1 MKTTIT
7 LNVGLLTNELPHRPL
22 SKVTVLSALASLGF
36 RVLVHRELS
45 AEEAGGGEPT
55 LAVLALPPVDWSG
68 ALYLASCGLHQTAI
82 AASFD
87 GGATGHL
94 IGPGA
99 SSWGGGTFD
108 PAWFF
113 PVA

>member
-1 MKTTIT
+1 MTTTIA
-7 LNVGLLTNELPHRPL
+7 LNIGLLTNEQPHRPIHR
-22 SKVTVLSALASLGF
+22 VTVLSTLASLGF
-36 RVLVHRELS
+36 RVLAHRVLT

-55 LAVLALPPVDWSG
+55 LAILALPPEDWAG
-68 ALYLASCGLHQTAI
+68 ALYLAACELHQTAI

-99 SSWGGGTFD
+99 SSWGGGVFAPD
-108 PAWFF
+108 WFF
-113 PVA
+113 LV

>member
-1 MKTTIT
+1 MKTTIA
-7 LNVGLLTNELPHRPL
+7 LNVGLLTNEIPHRGL

-36 RVLVHRELS
+36 RVLIHRELT

-55 LAVLALPPVDWSG
+55 LAILALPPDDWTG
-68 ALYLASCGLHQTAI
+68 ALYLAACELHQTAI

-87 GGATGHL
+87 GGTTGHL

-99 SSWGGGTFD
+99 SAWNDGRFA
-108 PAWFF
+108 PEWFF
-113 PVA
+113 PV

>member
-1 MKTTIT
+1 MKQTIT
-7 LNVGLLTNELPHRPL
+7 LNVGLLTNEIPHRDL
-22 SKVTVLSALASLGF
+22 SKVTVLSTLASLGF

-55 LAVLALPPVDWSG
+55 LAVLALPPQDWSG
-68 ALYLASCGLHQTAI
+68 ALYLAACELHQTAI
-82 AASFD
+82 ACSFD

-99 SSWGGGTFD
+99 SAWGDGRFA

-113 PVA
+113 TV

>member
-1 MKTTIT
+1 MKQTVT
-7 LNVGLLTNELPHRPL
+7 LNVGLLTNELPHRAL
-22 SKVTVLSALASLGF
+22 HRVTVLSALASLGF
-36 RVLVHRELS
+36 RVLIHRELS

-55 LAVLALPPVDWSG
+55 LAILALPPGDWSG
-68 ALYLASCGLHQTAI
+68 ALYLASCELHQTAI

-113 PVA
+113 TV

>member
-1 MKTTIT
+1 MKQTVT
-7 LNVGLLTNELPHRPL
+7 LNIGLLTNELPHRLL
-22 SKVTVLSALASLGF
+22 SKVTVLSTLASLGF
-36 RVLVHRELS
+36 RVLVHRELT

-55 LAVLALPPVDWSG
+55 LAVLALPPDDWSG
-68 ALYLASCGLHQTAI
+68 ALYLASCELHQTAI

-99 SSWGGGTFD
+99 SSWGGGAFA

>member
-1 MKTTIT
+1 MKQTVT
-7 LNVGLLTNELPHRPL
+7 LNIGLLTNELPHRAL
-22 SKVTVLSALASLGF
+22 HRVTVLSTLASLGF
-36 RVLVHRELS
+36 RVLVHRELT

-68 ALYLASCGLHQTAI
+68 ALYLASCELHQTAI

-113 PVA
+113 PV

>member
-1 MKTTIT
+1 MKQTVT
-7 LNVGLLTNELPHRPL
+7 LNIGLLTNHKPCRPL
-22 SKVTVLSALASLGF
+22 SKVTVLSTLASLGF
-36 RVLVHRELS
+36 RVLIHRELT
-45 AEEAGGGEPT
+45 ADEAGGGEPT
-55 LAVLALPPVDWSG
+55 LAVLALPPEDWTG
-68 ALYLASCGLHQTAI
+68 ALYLAACELHQTAI

-99 SSWGGGTFD
+99 SSWNGGQFD

-113 PVA
+113 GV

>member
-1 MKTTIT
+1 MKQTVT
-7 LNVGLLTNELPHRPL
+7 LNVGLLTNELPHRGL

-36 RVLVHRELS
+36 RVLIHRELS

-55 LAVLALPPVDWSG
+55 LAVLALPPQDWSG
-68 ALYLASCGLHQTAI
+68 ALYLASCELHQTAI
-82 AASFD
+82 ACSFD
-87 GGATGHL
+87 GGNTGHL

-99 SSWGGGTFD
+99 SSWGGGVFA